1 MWLHR
6 GAGLHNLQ
14 QGLSMKE
21 EKVTL
26 IFFGSFVIA
35 SVAGLYLGRQLG
47 FDADDGMT
55 VGQIAWCVT
64 WALQL
69 SAVT

>member
-1 MWLHR
+1 
-6 GAGLHNLQ
+6 
-14 QGLSMKE
+14 MKE
-21 EKVTL
+21 EKATL
-26 IFFGSFVIA
+26 FFFGSFVIA

-55 VGQIAWCVT
+55 VGQMAWCVT

-69 SAVT
+69 FCRHMKKRSSHRRR